1 MKTTKSH
8 KTSKTSK
15 PLKSSKYSTD
25 AFMKNFLNQLKELF
39 KIAQQPTPQSPTP
52 MEQIMQQQQLQQL
65 QQLQPQKPLIKSN
78 HATVRSD
85 FPTQNWDPNYYQ
97 RMIMKR
103 SYPQTKFPMT
113 KNRTKNYDERSQQY
127 LQPVINIQIPIKN
140 VVRHH
145 RKEQRRMRPKHHYYL
160 SEPTSRVGP
169 GVVTKLCEKIPQIIR
184 ENLKGYREHHHRSP
198 RSRHRGS
205 IVERRRNPISPL
217 RLNAGG
223 GGGGVLGWSPY
234 HKALDPW
241 MRQPTSNYQQRSTR
255 SRRNK
260 SKKYNDRSKNGNSLA
275 EENFQESYLNI
286 NFDNE

>member
-1 MKTTKSH
+1 
-8 KTSKTSK
+8 
-15 PLKSSKYSTD
+15 
-25 AFMKNFLNQLKELF
+25 MKNFLNQLKELF

-52 MEQIMQQQQLQQL
+52 MEQIMQQQQHHQQQQQQQQLQQL